1 MDAFD
6 PTRFETM
13 RTRPLTPADERK
25 NAQKAADDFEQMF
38 VRTLVG
44 SLRATSKIGDE
55 GGMFGSGPG
64 TDTYGDWF
72 DQNLAEQV
80 GKGGKVGIAE
90 SIMRDWERHEQIP
103 IDQQAGT
110 ARLAADRAF
119 RTATN
124 ALGKG
129 GVDVVR

>member
-1 MDAFD
+1 MTSLD
-6 PTRFETM
+6 PMRFETM
-13 RTRPLTPADERK
+13 RTRPLTAIDERK

-38 VRTLVG
+38 VRTLVS
-44 SLRATSKIGDE
+44 SLRETSKLGDD

-72 DQNLAEQV
+72 DQNLAEQI
-80 GKGGKVGIAE
+80 GKSSDVGIAG
-90 SIMRDWERHEQIP
+90 SIMRDWERHQQIP
-103 IDQQAGT
+103 IDQQAGK
-110 ARLAADRAF
+110 ARAAADRAF
-119 RTATN
+119 RSTAG